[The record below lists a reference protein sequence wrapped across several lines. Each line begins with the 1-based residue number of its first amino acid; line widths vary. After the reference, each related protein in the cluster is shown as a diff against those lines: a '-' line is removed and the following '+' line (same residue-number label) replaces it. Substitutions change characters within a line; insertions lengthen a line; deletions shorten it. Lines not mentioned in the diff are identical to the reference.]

1 MAENAKPKANIRRT
15 VLDSLEWG
23 TDEFVE
29 THSEKK
35 TKPILPEGVHQ
46 SAIYKDIV
54 HLAWPT
60 FIELTL
66 ASLTNMVDMM
76 MVGNL
81 GPSAISSV
89 SLAGQPKFILMTVFM
104 SMCTGSTALVARC
117 RGANDQDRAN
127 HFVRQSLTLTFCL
140 SVISMI
146 LGLIFIRPLISLMD
160 LSGSMSATVFE
171 GTVTYLRIQIYSL
184 IPMALTFCIT
194 AVLRG
199 AGKTRSS
206 MIYNLTANVVNVIF
220 NYLLIEGRLGFPRLE
235 VAGDAIATVCGTFA
249 ACVFSICYLR
259 RSDGFLH
266 LKGVFTGR
274 RLNVERV
281 KQIRNKSAGIVSE
294 NILTRV
300 GFLLSGIILSTL
312 DSGQTAVYYV
322 TMILLNYTFAIGD
335 GLQTAALTLI
345 GRSIGA
351 KDLEH
356 VRGYNRKCLLLGL
369 ILSAVLSGGYLL
381 GAEWFYGRFFS
392 DREAVA
398 LGVRFT
404 YVAAVLTFLQILRL
418 VNIGTMRGIGDVKA
432 PMAVAIVCVLIV
444 NPGMSYLLTVMRS
457 HGIWGI
463 WQASMVSQSIWFLAS
478 FYMSER
484 DLRRADLC
492 LPDEPA
498 ARGSQ

>member
-1 MAENAKPKANIRRT
+1 MKEVLKISIPAM
-15 VLDSLEWG
+15 LDSLVAVII
-23 TDEFVE
+23 TSIDTRMISV
-29 THSEKK
+29 
-35 TKPILPEGVHQ
+35 
-46 SAIYKDIV
+46 
-54 HLAWPT
+54 
-60 FIELTL
+60 
-66 ASLTNMVDMM
+66 
-76 MVGNL
+76 L
-81 GPSAISSV
+81 GPEAISAVSFTTQPKMIVFAVFFALGAATSIFVAQAYGREDAEEANACFHTILRVTVLLSV
-89 SLAGQPKFILMTVFM
+89 SLGILTGVLARPIMHLCNHQADTVEM
-104 SMCTGSTALVARC
+104 SV
-117 RGANDQDRAN
+117 
-127 HFVRQSLTLTFCL
+127 TFFRIIMVCMIFHSV
-140 SVISMI
+140 SVII
-146 LGLIFIRPLISLMD
+146 N
-160 LSGSMSATVFE
+160 SA
-171 GTVTYLRIQIYSL
+171 
-184 IPMALTFCIT
+184 
-194 AVLRG
+194 LRG
-199 AGKTRSS
+199 IGKTKVTFFSS
-206 MIYNLTANVVNVIF
+206 IAMGAVDIVM

-345 GRSIGA
+345 GRSVGA